1 MKKFNRLIV
10 WVIVIG
16 LGIVTV
22 FSYIAFSTEGMD
34 ANKAYVIEANRI
46 AHQMNNGVL
55 LNDIE
60 INQASDILSLDWI
73 EGNAESLQIE
83 QFFNGAGVNGG
94 TSFMIKPIYD
104 GQRLVG
110 YLRMTYHVPNNL
122 MPAIIVIDIII
133 LLSLIAIVLVLL
145 YLKRQIIKPF
155 HVIENMPLELS
166 KGHLHQG
173 IKESESRF
181 FGKFIWGLDL
191 LRETL
196 ESQKQ
201 ENLRLEKDR
210 QILIASLSHELK
222 TPVSTIKLYSA
233 ALYNN
238 LYEDEKKRQEC
249 AELIEEKAEQIE
261 ELIGEIITT
270 SVSTLSD
277 FEIQNVEFYL
287 SDWIDR
293 AIYSNQEKL
302 TLLKIKFEIN
312 QVPNKILIGDPE
324 RLVEI
329 FDNIIENAIKYGD
342 GDYISISFYEEDY
355 RQLIR
360 IENSGTP
367 ILQNELPHIFSSFWR
382 GSNVDNKPGNGLGL
396 YTGKQLL
403 KKMGGDIFAEIKD
416 HAVAIV
422 LVVRF

>member
-16 LGIVTV
+16 LGVATV
-22 FSYIAFSTEGMD
+22 FTYLAFSTENMNEDKG
-34 ANKAYVIEANRI
+34 YVIEANRI

-55 LNDIE
+55 LTDIQ
-60 INQASDILSLDWI
+60 IDQASDITELDWL
-73 EGNAESLQIE
+73 EVDAELLQVE
-83 QFFNGAGVNGG
+83 HFFNGAGVDRGIK
-94 TSFMIKPIYD
+94 FMIKPIYD
-104 GQRLVG
+104 GQRLAG
-110 YLRMTYHVPNNL
+110 YLRIAYDVPNHL
-122 MPAIIVIDIII
+122 IPAIIVINSI
-133 LLSLIAIVLVLL
+133 LLLTLVVIVWLLL
-145 YLKRQIIKPF
+145 YLKRQIIMPF

-166 KGHLHQG
+166 KGRLHQG

-196 ESQKQ
+196 EAQKK

-210 QILIASLSHELK
+210 QTLIASLSHELK
-222 TPVSTIKLYSA
+222 TPVSAIKLYSA

-249 AELIEEKAEQIE
+249 AKLIEEKAEQIE
-261 ELIGEIITT
+261 ELIGEMITT
-270 SVSTLSD
+270 SASALSD
-277 FEIQNVEFYL
+277 YEIQNEEFYL
-287 SDWIDR
+287 REWIDK

-302 TLLKIKFEIN
+302 ALLKIKFEIEK
-312 QVPNKILIGDPE
+312 VPNKLLVGDLE
-324 RLVEI
+324 RLVEV

-342 GDYISISFYEEDY
+342 GNYISVSFYEEDY

-367 ILQNELPHIFSSFWR
+367 ISQNELPHIFSSFWR

-396 YTGKQLL
+396 YIGKQLL
-403 KKMGGDIFAEIKD
+403 QKMGGDIFAETKD
-416 HAVAIV
+416 HVVAIV